1 MAKSFKTLR
10 EKMSPEAR
18 ERSRR
23 KAEKLIEEMPL
34 NELRAAR
41 KMTQEKLAENLHV
54 KQAAVSK
61 LERRADMYVSTLREF
76 ISAMGGELEITAR
89 FPDGSVRI
97 NQFED
102 RRWHLDLRC
111 ATDLFGHRHLA
122 FDDLRWLA
130 DATVH
135 RRLHTAAGCIVHG
148 AFRDEEQ
155 HAVTKWNNYANE

>member
-18 ERSRR
+18 ARASE
-23 KAEKLIEEMPL
+23 KAERLIEEMPL

-54 KQAAVSK
+54 RQAAVSK

-89 FPDGSVRI
+89 FPEGSVRI
-97 NQFED
+97 NQFEEVEGD
-102 RRWHLDLRC
+102 VAR
-111 ATDLFGHRHLA
+111 
-122 FDDLRWLA
+122 
-130 DATVH
+130 
-135 RRLHTAAGCIVHG
+135 AAK
-148 AFRDEEQ
+148 R
-155 HAVTKWNNYANE
+155 

>member
-18 ERSRR
+18 ERASE
-23 KAEKLIEEMPL
+23 KAERLIEEMPL

-41 KMTQEKLAENLHV
+41 KMTQEKLAENLRV

-97 NQFED
+97 NQFEEVE
-102 RRWHLDLRC
+102 
-111 ATDLFGHRHLA
+111 GE
-122 FDDLRWLA
+122 
-130 DATVH
+130 
-135 RRLHTAAGCIVHG
+135 AAR
-148 AFRDEEQ
+148 AAKR
-155 HAVTKWNNYANE
+155 